1 MIWTGS
7 LSRVFVYLAVVCN
20 VFASIQLLP
29 SSRKVGGWVGGW
41 VTLKDLVILY
51 QVQSMTSRTLG

>member
-7 LSRVFVYLAVVCN
+7 LSRVFVYLAVLCS

-29 SSRKVGGWVGGW
+29 SSSKVGGWVGYFEGFGDFISGP
-41 VTLKDLVILY
+41 KYDF
-51 QVQSMTSRTLG
+51 

>member
-7 LSRVFVYLAVVCN
+7 LSRVFVYLAVLCS

-29 SSRKVGGWVGGW
+29 SSRKVGGWVGRW
-41 VTLKDLVILY
+41 VGYFEGFGDFISGPKYDF
-51 QVQSMTSRTLG
+51 